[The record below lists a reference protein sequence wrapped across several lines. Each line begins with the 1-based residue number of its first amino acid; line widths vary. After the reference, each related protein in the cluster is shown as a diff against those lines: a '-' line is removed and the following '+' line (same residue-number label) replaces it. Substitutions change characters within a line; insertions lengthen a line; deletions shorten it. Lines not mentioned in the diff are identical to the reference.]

1 MILTTKT
8 IFIVEIKELNTPYS
22 TTFKMPST
30 KKPEGIVSEL
40 NKLGFKIEPRYN
52 EDGKTVYKLTCKKFV
67 LRGKTMKELETIN
80 SHIKDFIH

>member
-30 KKPEGIVSEL
+30 KKPEGIIEEL

-52 EDGKTVYKLTCKKFV
+52 EDGQTVYKLTCKKFV

-80 SHIKDFIH
+80 SRIKDFIH

>member
-30 KKPEGIVSEL
+30 KKPEGIVEEL

-52 EDGKTVYKLTCKKFV
+52 EDGQTVYKLTCKKFV

-80 SHIKDFIH
+80 SRIKDFIH

>member
-22 TTFKMPST
+22 TTVKMPST
-30 KKPEGIVSEL
+30 KKPEGIVEEL

-52 EDGKTVYKLTCKKFV
+52 EDGQTVYKLTCKKFV

-80 SHIKDFIH
+80 NRIKDFIH

>member
-1 MILTTKT
+1 MILTNKT

-30 KKPEGIVSEL
+30 KKPEGIVEEL
-40 NKLGFKIEPRYN
+40 NKLGFKIELRYN

-80 SHIKDFIH
+80 SRIKDFIH

>member
-40 NKLGFKIEPRYN
+40 NKLGFKIEPRYS

-80 SHIKDFIH
+80 SRIKDFIH

>member
-30 KKPEGIVSEL
+30 KKPEGIVEEL
-40 NKLGFKIEPRYN
+40 NKLGCKIEPRYN
-52 EDGKTVYKLTCKKFV
+52 EDGQTVYKLTCKKFV

-80 SHIKDFIH
+80 NRIKDFIH